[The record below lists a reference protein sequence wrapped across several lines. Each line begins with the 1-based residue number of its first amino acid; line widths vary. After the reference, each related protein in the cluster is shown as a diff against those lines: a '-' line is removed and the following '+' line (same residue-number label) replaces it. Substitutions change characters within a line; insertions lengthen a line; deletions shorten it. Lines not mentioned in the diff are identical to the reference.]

1 MGHRR
6 KPVFIT
12 TDTGCII
19 CTSHAMNHDGYF
31 RISDY
36 RLDMKGH
43 KPMVMHHRLVW
54 EEANG
59 SIPEGYEVDHICRN
73 RGCQNIEHLQ
83 ILTGTE
89 HTIKTNK
96 ERKGF
101 KNK

>member
-6 KPVFIT
+6 RPVFET
-12 TDTGCII
+12 LGNGCII
-19 CTSHAMNHDGYF
+19 CTSHVMNQDGYF

-43 KPMVMHHRLVW
+43 KPMIMHHRLVW
-54 EEANG
+54 EEIHG
-59 SIPEGYEVDHICRN
+59 PIPAGYEVDHICRN
-73 RGCQNIEHLQ
+73 RVCQNIEHMQL
-83 ILTGTE
+83 LTRKE

-101 KNK
+101 KKK

>member
-6 KPVFIT
+6 KLVFKT

-19 CTSHAMNHDGYF
+19 CTSHSMNGDGYF

-36 RLDMKGH
+36 RVKIEGH

-54 EEANG
+54 EEVHG
-59 SIPEGYEVDHICRN
+59 PIKPGYEIDHKCRN

-83 ILTGTE
+83 LLTRSE
-89 HTIKTNK
+89 HATKTNK
-96 ERKGF
+96 ERSRK
-101 KNK
+101 K